1 MTLTTRHKG
10 KIVGADGST
19 WDVIALAWFEP
30 PKWGGVL
37 ELQEG
42 EKEVRERL
50 SRGQQDYRFL
60 LDDGRE
66 GEIAVYLS
74 EFLADDEH
82 PILFVGV
89 GELRRKEVANG

>member
-19 WDVIALAWFEP
+19 WEVIALTWFEP

-37 ELQEG
+37 EVQEREG
-42 EKEVRERL
+42 EVRERL
-50 SRGQQDYRFL
+50 SRGEDGYRL
-60 LDDGRE
+60 VLDDGRE
-66 GEIAVYLS
+66 GDIAVYLS

-89 GELRRKEVANG
+89 GEMSRKEVVHG

>member
-10 KIVGADGST
+10 KIVGTDGSA
-19 WDVIALAWFEP
+19 WDVIALTWFDP

-42 EKEVRERL
+42 EREIRERL
-50 SRGQQDYRFL
+50 SKGEQDYHFL

-89 GELRRKEVANG
+89 GELSRKGVVHG